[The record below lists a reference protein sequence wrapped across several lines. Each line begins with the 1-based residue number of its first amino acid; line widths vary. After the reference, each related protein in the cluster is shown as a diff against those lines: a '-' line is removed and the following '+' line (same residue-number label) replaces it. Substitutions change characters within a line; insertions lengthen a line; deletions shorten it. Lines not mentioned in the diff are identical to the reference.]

1 MRRRLTED
9 DKRDMK
15 DLRDLLYQ
23 QLNGEISREE
33 FLTGETEIRNRER
46 QLRLAATEERDDD

>member
-1 MRRRLTED
+1 
-9 DKRDMK
+9 MK